1 MFWASEYCPP
11 PFRVHSKARVGW
23 MGAFWPTAQLHRP
36 RGGGGLSHFPLLP
49 SGPCPRKP
57 PGTPARPRT
66 LHTTC
71 GHRRECL

>member
-36 RGGGGLSHFPLLP
+36 RGGGGPFPLPPPALRSLP
-49 SGPCPRKP
+49 PKAPWDPRQAKD
-57 PGTPARPRT
+57 PAHHVWT
-66 LHTTC
+66 QT
-71 GHRRECL
+71 